1 MMNIDKKNIGIL
13 GLGIS
18 GYWAAKLAKSMG
30 ANVFISDSKLDVNN
44 KYTKELIELGI
55 DIELGSHSK
64 KILNSDLV
72 IKSPGIP
79 SDIHIIKDLSSNNI
93 EIISEIEFAYRLS
106 NLKIIAVTGTNGK
119 TTTVTCLYEVLK
131 KKFNV
136 VKSGNIGTPF
146 SEIIYNENREKYLK
160 TDFCILELSSFQI
173 DDIDTFKPDIAMI
186 LNISHDHLDRYK
198 DFLDYCKSKINLFKN
213 MNNDDLIVYNHDDEI
228 LFAEIE
234 KIDKKFIE
242 YSLDEKFSSFYLKNK
257 KIESSNSNHSL
268 DINDCKLSGIH
279 NTSNFIGVATIAS
292 QLGLKDREIFEA
304 LKIFEGLEHRFEMFK
319 EVDNIKFINDSKS
332 TNIASVK
339 VAVESIDKNIILIMG
354 GLPKESD
361 FSAIIDYTRSVKSII
376 AYGVGSNDI
385 YNSLSDSYEVIKI
398 NKFEKAITSAIQLAK
413 RGDSVLMSPGCASY
427 DQFNNFEERGDC
439 FKDIVERHY
448 S

>member
-1 MMNIDKKNIGIL
+1 
-13 GLGIS
+13 
-18 GYWAAKLAKSMG
+18 
-30 ANVFISDSKLDVNN
+30 
-44 KYTKELIELGI
+44 
-55 DIELGSHSK
+55 
-64 KILNSDLV
+64 
-72 IKSPGIP
+72 
-79 SDIHIIKDLSSNNI
+79 
-93 EIISEIEFAYRLS
+93 
-106 NLKIIAVTGTNGK
+106 
-119 TTTVTCLYEVLK
+119 
-131 KKFNV
+131 
-136 VKSGNIGTPF
+136 
-146 SEIIYNENREKYLK
+146 
-160 TDFCILELSSFQI
+160 
-173 DDIDTFKPDIAMI
+173 
-186 LNISHDHLDRYK
+186 
-198 DFLDYCKSKINLFKN
+198 
-213 MNNDDLIVYNHDDEI
+213 
-228 LFAEIE
+228 
-234 KIDKKFIE
+234 
-242 YSLDEKFSSFYLKNK
+242 
-257 KIESSNSNHSL
+257 L

-361 FSAIIDYTRSVKSII
+361 FSAIIEYTRSVKSII

-398 NKFEKAITSAIQLAK
+398 NKFEKAITSAIQLAE